1 MHRYSMLAA
10 LCFGLWTMVAASLG
24 FANGVF
30 ENVRGDV
37 KAAQGAAAPASVAR
51 NQRFVPGTTILTGP
65 GAQAI
70 MRFDDGHAVVLNEN
84 SEFRINQ
91 YSFDKDRPQGDNIAV
106 QLFKGALRS
115 VSGLI
120 SNRNRQAFAL
130 IAPQAT
136 IGVRGTDFM
145 IALVNPAYLSVLQG
159 TITAANT
166 AGTAAFSAGATASVA
181 SATTLAAAIPASAL
195 PASVA
200 STFGNLSSVAVGA
213 AGAGA
218 AGGAGAATGAA
229 AGGITAGMVAA
240 GVAVVG
246 VAAAASTSDDN
257 QQTTTTVTTH

>member
-1 MHRYSMLAA
+1 MRRRSFLAA
-10 LCFGLWTMVAASLG
+10 LCFGLWTLVAASSG

-37 KAAQGAAAPASVAR
+37 RAAQGAAAPASVVQK
-51 NQRFVPGTTILTGP
+51 QRFVPGTTVTTGP
-65 GAQAI
+65 GAQTI
-70 MRFDDGHAVVLNEN
+70 LRFDDGHTVVLTEN

-91 YSFDKDRPQGDNIAV
+91 YSFDRDRPQSDNIAV
-106 QLFKGALRS
+106 QIFKGALRS
-115 VSGLI
+115 VSGVI
-120 SNRNRQAFAL
+120 VSRNRQAFAL
-130 IAPQAT
+130 LAPQAT
-136 IGVRGTDFM
+136 IGIRGTDFM

-159 TITAANT
+159 TISAANT
-166 AGTAAFSAGATASVA
+166 AGTAAFSAGATATVT

-200 STFGNLSSVAVGA
+200 STFGNLSSVAVSA
-213 AGAGA
+213 AGAG

>member
-1 MHRYSMLAA
+1 MRRSWLAA
-10 LCFGLWTMVAASLG
+10 LCFGLWTLAAASLG
-24 FANGVF
+24 LANGVF

-37 KAAQGAAAPASVAR
+37 KAAQGSSAPASVAK

-84 SEFRINQ
+84 TEFRVNQ
-91 YSFDKDRPQGDNIAV
+91 YSFDKEKPQSDNIAL

-120 SNRNRQAFAL
+120 GTRNQQAFAL
-130 IAPQAT
+130 LAPQST
-136 IGVRGTDFM
+136 IGIRGTDFM

-159 TITAANT
+159 TISATNAA
-166 AGTAAFSAGATASVA
+166 GSVAFSAGATATVA
-181 SATTLAAAIPASAL
+181 SSTALAAAIPASAL

-200 STFGNLSSVAVGA
+200 STFGNLSSVAIGA

-218 AGGAGAATGAA
+218 GAASGAA

-240 GVAVVG
+240 GVAVIG
-246 VAAAASTSDDN
+246 VAAAASSSNDN
-257 QQTTTTVTTH
+257 NQTTTTVTTK